1 MRTSSLTALLVVA
14 SLLLMGCTSQVA
26 DKQQYSGFLGDYS
39 ELKPSDSASGQPTLR
54 WISPDYHNSNYNEV
68 VYTPVVY
75 YPAARPTQR
84 ISQQTLDEVRNYI
97 DIQLKGAI
105 ATRKPLVSQ
114 KGPRSLSVRSAITA
128 VTAENKGMQFYEMV
142 PIAAVVAGTMA
153 ASGYRI
159 QNSELFLEVEI
170 SDARTGKPL
179 IKVVRKAFGKTV
191 TNSNA
196 PITFADLKPGLD
208 TMIRDAV
215 AFDARQ

>member
-1 MRTSSLTALLVVA
+1 M
-14 SLLLMGCTSQVA
+14 
-26 DKQQYSGFLGDYS
+26 
-39 ELKPSDSASGQPTLR
+39 
-54 WISPDYHNSNYNEV
+54 
-68 VYTPVVY
+68 VY

-105 ATRKPLVSQ
+105 ATRKPLVAQ